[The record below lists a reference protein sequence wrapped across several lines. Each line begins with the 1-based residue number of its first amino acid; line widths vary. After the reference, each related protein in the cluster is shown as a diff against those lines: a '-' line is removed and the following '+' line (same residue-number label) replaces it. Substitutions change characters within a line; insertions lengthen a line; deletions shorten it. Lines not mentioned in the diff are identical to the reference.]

1 MRHLDESRIIES
13 IWDGAPLSEDERAH
27 LSLCAACE
35 KLYSSYA
42 LLSDEFAVAQ
52 ASQIS
57 VESESRLVSLFA
69 QRKASAQENAAQH
82 ETRLHR
88 LLDSVA
94 GWVQALPLWDSR
106 DQAMPVGV
114 RGTRRP
120 SYRLLFG
127 AHATEVELMVEP
139 QNGNLRIVGEVLV
152 VNPPVNSDKA
162 NSLALIELM
171 ATNNRRHAIEAESDV
186 DGHFM
191 LDSVPPGTYVLT
203 ITPRYS
209 QMVVIDP
216 LELT

>member
-1 MRHLDESRIIES
+1 MIHLDESRLVEVV
-13 IWDGAPLSEDERAH
+13 WDGAPLSAEERAH
-27 LSLCAACE
+27 LSICAACE
-35 KLYSSYA
+35 KCYSSYVS
-42 LLSDEFAVAQ
+42 LRGEFAVAQ
-52 ASQIS
+52 ASQVS
-57 VESESRLVSLFA
+57 EAAESRLVSLFT
-69 QRKASAQENAAQH
+69 QHKASAQENAARS
-82 ETRLHR
+82 ETALRK

-106 DQAMPVGV
+106 EQGAPVGV
-114 RGTRRP
+114 RGMRRP

-127 AHATEVELMVEP
+127 AAATEVELMVEP
-139 QNGNLRIVGEVLV
+139 QNGTLRIVGEVLV
-152 VNPPVNSDKA
+152 VNPPANSGRA

-171 ATNNRRHAIEAESDV
+171 ATNNERHAIEAESDV

-203 ITPRYS
+203 VTPRYS